1 MTETLQLQHTR
12 GVPLRNVC
20 LLCVILQRLGADA
33 PKRELMLAGRDLG
46 LHSFES
52 VKPTGNLPT
61 RVRHHQYALQEL
73 ELVDA
78 EGSSY
83 SLTNKGEKL
92 AEVAE
97 MHNVQP
103 VDVETKEADVS
114 LPGSVRSE
122 LRQILCSSK
131 YVRHWWLRY
140 FVPIDDFS
148 LTELV
153 SESRDVIIEL
163 LPPEERIGQQTEKFK
178 DSGYRV
184 HSYFPNRKGL
194 RLDESGR
201 REIHEGL
208 RQWSIRLQLVSE
220 VVGWD
225 TVFEIEDEFLERIES
240 RNSRLD
246 RAYIVQLHWGTET
259 PIKKFEALLSEFRA
273 QTGGSTRIR
282 IPELVV
288 HLALQKRFSLRAIHK
303 LLHRLYRERQA
314 RYFFE
319 SASRWLLTQPSN
331 PFPLESYV
339 QIDGAWRTSIVF
351 TGPYGP
357 GK

>member
-20 LLCVILQRLGADA
+20 LLCAVLQTLGTVA

-52 VKPTGNLPT
+52 VEPAGNLPT

-83 SLTNKGEKL
+83 TLTTKGEKL
-92 AEVAE
+92 AELTKV
-97 MHNVQP
+97 HDVQP
-103 VDVETKEADVS
+103 VDVETEEADVS
-114 LPGSVRSE
+114 LPGPVRAE

-140 FVPIDDFS
+140 FMPIDGFS

-178 DSGYRV
+178 DTGYRV
-184 HSYFPNRKGL
+184 HSYFPNRRSL

-208 RQWSIRLQLVSE
+208 RQWCIRLELVSE
-220 VVGWD
+220 VTGWD
-225 TVFEIEDEFLERIES
+225 AVFEIEDEFLQKIES
-240 RNSRLD
+240 KHSRLD
-246 RAYIVQLHWGTET
+246 RVYVVQRHWGAET
-259 PIKKFEALLSEFRA
+259 PIEEFEALLSTLRA
-273 QTGGSTRIR
+273 QMGGGTRIR
-282 IPELVV
+282 IPELVM
-288 HLALQKRFSLRAIHK
+288 HLALQERFSLWTIHE
-303 LLHRLYRERQA
+303 LLHRLYREKQA

-319 SASRWLLTQPSN
+319 SASRWLLKQPSN

-339 QIDGAWRTSIVF
+339 RIDGAWRTSIVF